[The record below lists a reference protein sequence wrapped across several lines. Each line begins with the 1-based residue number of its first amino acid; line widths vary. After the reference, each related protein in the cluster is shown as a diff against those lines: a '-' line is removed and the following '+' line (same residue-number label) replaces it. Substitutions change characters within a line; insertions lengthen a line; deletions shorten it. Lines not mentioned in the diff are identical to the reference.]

1 MTELEKFLIMHEKD
15 YEKALNEIKQGKKT
29 SHWIWYILPIMK
41 GLRES
46 KTAIYYGIKDLDEA
60 TDYLKNDIL
69 RAHLIEMSNALI
81 NLGNVNILNVMG
93 YIDDI
98 KLQQCMT
105 LFNKVE
111 KEKQIDCGNVF
122 QKVLEQ
128 FYEGKE
134 DEKTLEILE
143 KQKIEKEKV
152 NNEK

>member
-1 MTELEKFLIMHEKD
+1 MTDLEKFLIMHEKD
-15 YEKALNEIKQGKKT
+15 YNKALNEIKQGKKRT
-29 SHWIWYILPIMK
+29 HWIWYILPIMK

-46 KTAIYYGIKDLDEA
+46 KTAIYYGIKDFEEA
-60 TDYLKNDIL
+60 TNYLKNDIL
-69 RAHLIEMSNALI
+69 RSHLIEMSNALL
-81 NLGNVNILNVMG
+81 NLGNVNILHVMG
-93 YIDDI
+93 YIDDV

-111 KEKQIDCGNVF
+111 KEMNINCGNVF
-122 QKVLEQ
+122 LKVLEQ

-143 KQKIEKEKV
+143 KQKNEKDKT

>member
-1 MTELEKFLIMHEKD
+1 MTDLEKFLIMHQKD
-15 YEKALNEIKQGKKT
+15 YNKALNEIKQGHKRT
-29 SHWIWYILPIMK
+29 HWIWYILPILK

-46 KTAIYYGIKDLDEA
+46 KTAIYYGIKDLNEA

-69 RAHLIEMSNALI
+69 KDHLIEMCKALI
-81 NLGNVNILNVMG
+81 NLGNVDISDVMG
-93 YIDDI
+93 YIDDV

-111 KEKQIDCGNVF
+111 KEKNIDCGNVF

-134 DEKTLEILE
+134 DQKTLEILE
-143 KQKIEKEKV
+143 KQK
-152 NNEK
+152 NEK

>member
-1 MTELEKFLIMHEKD
+1 MTDLEKFLIMHERD
-15 YEKALNEIKQGKKT
+15 YNKALNEIKQGKKRT
-29 SHWIWYILPIMK
+29 HWIWYILPIMK

-46 KTAIYYGIKDLDEA
+46 KTAIYYGIKDFEEA
-60 TDYLKNDIL
+60 TNYLKNDIL
-69 RAHLIEMSNALI
+69 RSHLIEMSNALL

-93 YIDDI
+93 YIDDV

-111 KEKQIDCGNVF
+111 KEMNINCGNVF

-134 DEKTLEILE
+134 NEKTLEILQ
-143 KQKIEKEKV
+143 KQK
-152 NNEK
+152 NEK

>member
-1 MTELEKFLIMHEKD
+1 MIERIRRISIANLLIKNQEAFDELV
-15 YEKALNEIKQGKKT
+15 AGN
-29 SHWIWYILPIMK
+29 
-41 GLRES
+41 
-46 KTAIYYGIKDLDEA
+46 
-60 TDYLKNDIL
+60 
-69 RAHLIEMSNALI
+69 I
-81 NLGNVNILNVMG
+81 NIFHVMG
-93 YIDDI
+93 YIDDV

-111 KEKQIDCGNVF
+111 KEMNINCGNVF

-143 KQKIEKEKV
+143 KQKNEKDKM

>member
-1 MTELEKFLIMHEKD
+1 MTDLEKFLIMHERD
-15 YEKALNEIKQGKKT
+15 YNKALNEIKQGKKT

-46 KTAIYYGIKDLDEA
+46 KTAIYYGIKDFEEA
-60 TDYLKNDIL
+60 TNYLKNDIL
-69 RAHLIEMSNALI
+69 RAHLIEMSNALL
-81 NLGNVNILNVMG
+81 NLGNVNIFHVMG
-93 YIDDI
+93 YIDDV

-111 KEKQIDCGNVF
+111 KEMNINCGNVF

>member
-1 MTELEKFLIMHEKD
+1 MNDLEKFLIMHQKD
-15 YEKALNEIKQGKKT
+15 YNKALNEIKQGQKRT
-29 SHWIWYILPIMK
+29 HWIWYILPILK

-46 KTAIYYGIKDLDEA
+46 KTAIYYGIKDLNEA

-69 RAHLIEMSNALI
+69 KDHLIEMCKALI
-81 NLGNVNILNVMG
+81 NLGNVDISDVMG
-93 YIDDI
+93 YIDDV

-111 KEKQIDCGNVF
+111 KEKNIDCGNVF

-134 DEKTLEILE
+134 DQKTLEILE
-143 KQKIEKEKV
+143 KQK
-152 NNEK
+152 NEK

>member
-1 MTELEKFLIMHEKD
+1 MTDLEKFLIMHQKD
-15 YEKALNEIKQGKKT
+15 YNKALNEIKQGQKRT
-29 SHWIWYILPIMK
+29 HWIWYILPILK

-46 KTAIYYGIKDLDEA
+46 KTAIYYGIKDLNEA

-69 RAHLIEMSNALI
+69 KDHLIEMCKALI
-81 NLGNVNILNVMG
+81 NLGNVDISDVMG
-93 YIDDI
+93 YIDDV

-111 KEKQIDCGNVF
+111 KEKNIDCGNVF

-134 DEKTLEILE
+134 DQKTLEILE
-143 KQKIEKEKV
+143 KQK
-152 NNEK
+152 NEK

>member
-1 MTELEKFLIMHEKD
+1 MTDLEKFLIMHERD
-15 YEKALNEIKQGKKT
+15 YNKALTEIKQGKKR

-46 KTAIYYGIKDLDEA
+46 KTAIYYGIKDFEEA
-60 TDYLKNDIL
+60 TNYLKNDIL
-69 RAHLIEMSNALI
+69 RSHLIEMCNALI
-81 NLGNVNILNVMG
+81 NLGNVNIFSVMG
-93 YIDDI
+93 YIDDV

-111 KEKQIDCGNVF
+111 KEMNINCGNIF

-134 DEKTLEILE
+134 DEKTLDILAKQNME
-143 KQKIEKEKV
+143 KNK
-152 NNEK
+152 

>member
-1 MTELEKFLIMHEKD
+1 MNDLEKFLIMHQKD
-15 YEKALNEIKQGKKT
+15 YNKALNEIKQGQKRT
-29 SHWIWYILPIMK
+29 HWIWYILPILK

-46 KTAIYYGIKDLDEA
+46 KTAIYYGIKDLNEA

-69 RAHLIEMSNALI
+69 KDHLIEMCNALI
-81 NLGNVNILNVMG
+81 NLGNVDISDVMG
-93 YIDDI
+93 YIDDV

-111 KEKQIDCGNVF
+111 KEKNIDCGNVF

-134 DEKTLEILE
+134 DQKTLEILE
-143 KQKIEKEKV
+143 KQK
-152 NNEK
+152 NEK